1 MPDAA
6 RQFSAHMSTLPTL
19 LAHARLH
26 LQGRHLSPSVVKRIE
41 LVLEE
46 LFTNSVV
53 HGYAGRADGLVWL
66 DIQHRQEA
74 VKLVYTD
81 AAPLYDPLEHKADL
95 EYRNE
100 QRAAGGLG
108 VLLARKLADEIDYRF
123 IDDKNVL
130 TLSFRVDA

>member
-6 RQFSAHMSTLPTL
+6 RRFSASMSTLPVL
-19 LAHARLH
+19 LSHVRRH
-26 LQGRHLSPSVVKRIE
+26 LQAGNTAQDVMTRIE

-53 HGYAGRADGLVWL
+53 HGYGGSNDNPVWL
-66 DIQHRQEA
+66 DIQHGKEA
-74 VKLVYTD
+74 VRLVYTD
-81 AAPLYDPLEHKADL
+81 AAPPYDPLEHKADL

-108 VLLARKLADEIDYRF
+108 VLLARRLADEIEYRYF
-123 IDDKNVL
+123 EGRNIL
-130 TLSFRVDA
+130 TLSFRGGA